1 MGDARFSAVYPSGL
15 YPEAR
20 QSASHS
26 IPSDGKVPAVTPAR
40 PGLREEEPR
49 PLEGP
54 ILFEE
59 SDFRA
64 LAPGLA
70 SNPDYNA
77 HRLAARRRLLAL
89 GKRAVTS
96 AGELGLALECRTSL
110 HNPNTFNANRVQR
123 LWAYLTRAKK
133 AKSALKRQLGP
144 ELGKDLDSAY
154 RNAYLCLALESQALE
169 VSLRIHPDGWYD
181 GQNLV
186 NRVKHEGLEPWLTRL
201 NALSGFRL
209 RLHDWKGEYRCGSL
223 QPEQLE
229 EFLKYYRPGD
239 HQLAVEKRY
248 PAPEGARGGALEAG
262 CAEELLGELLRLV
275 PLYRFLA
282 WSEESDFLFRR

>member
-1 MGDARFSAVYPSGL
+1 MPKTG
-15 YPEAR
+15 
-20 QSASHS
+20 
-26 IPSDGKVPAVTPAR
+26 IPSTH
-40 PGLREEEPR
+40 EEPK
-49 PLEGP
+49 PSEGP

-64 LAPGLA
+64 LVPPLA

-89 GKRAVTS
+89 GKRAA
-96 AGELGLALECRTSL
+96 AGAKELGLELECRTSL
-110 HNPNTFNANRVQR
+110 HHPHQFNANRVTR
-123 LWAYLTRAKK
+123 LWAYLVRAKK
-133 AKSALKRQLGP
+133 QKSALKRVLGS

-154 RNAYLCLALESQALE
+154 RNAYLCVALEGAALE
-169 VSLRIHPDGWYD
+169 VALRIHPDGWYD

-186 NRVKHEGLEPWLTRL
+186 NRVKKEGLKPWLAQL

-209 RLHDWKGEYRCGSL
+209 RLHDWKGEWRCGAL

-229 EFLKYYRPGD
+229 EFLKYYTPGD

-248 PAPEGARGGALEAG
+248 PAPEGARGGVFEPG
-262 CAEELLGELLRLV
+262 CADELQRELLRLV
-275 PLYRFLA
+275 PLFRFTA
-282 WSEESDFLFRR
+282 WSEESDFLLSR